1 VPDILSQGG
10 DRESGPWPR
19 RIAVAVALALVA
31 AAIAYYLPRS
41 RPETAQSAR
50 PTATAVPGPV
60 PQGFSGDQGVA
71 AEPDGITGQ
80 TSPWPG
86 GLRLPAAGQRPIWF
100 YPATGRPGRGSPC
113 RPVT

>member
-1 VPDILSQGG
+1 MPDILSQGG

-31 AAIAYYLPRS
+31 AAIVYYLPRS
-41 RPETAQSAR
+41 RHGTAQPAQ
-50 PTATAVPGPV
+50 PTATPVPGPV
-60 PQGFSGDQGVA
+60 QQGFSGDQGVA

-86 GLRLPAAGQRPIWF
+86 GLRLPAAGPRPM
-100 YPATGRPGRGSPC
+100 
-113 RPVT
+113 